1 MNIYQILNVEKENY
15 TKMKEKFTCDLL
27 ILKKVIIV
35 YLKFKNVTKH
45 SVYYLLKLANLPK
58 VDSIFLKINSHTRI

>member
-35 YLKFKNVTKH
+35 YLKFKM
-45 SVYYLLKLANLPK
+45 
-58 VDSIFLKINSHTRI
+58 